1 MASAKSVVVVILVI
15 VVSSSSSSSKAVAV
29 VAAGGKCSGSS
40 RRSGGSRGGCSSGGG
55 GCVIQGLGSH
65 THLLIHTLWIE
76 VWIVC
81 GFGCKPYVSGRSHI
95 YIYIYLSFPRILG
108 TKS

>member
-1 MASAKSVVVVILVI
+1 MGSQFEVESVVVILVI

-40 RRSGGSRGGCSSGGG
+40 RRSGGSRGGSSGGG

-81 GFGCKPYVSGRSHI
+81 GFGCVIQALCFWP
-95 YIYIYLSFPRILG
+95 
-108 TKS
+108 